1 MNEIHIYLPERLN
14 QDTRISTR
22 QTEDYYITKPEFW
35 NKVKGPIEDLLNKP
49 ESPIQTLTKH
59 IGGIHT
65 YLLKS
70 TKEEVILAPSFG
82 YLGEDQKV
90 IWDSEKALKF
100 VAKKTL
106 IMNIPKQT
114 FTLSFKNFQGNS
126 YIQRVN
132 RLITFLVENRVPYF
146 MLWDENKRVEF
157 IAGNNKDAKIF
168 IDKNHKKL
176 SENLEKTKYIF
187 SIINQTPFEKII
199 AQETI
204 KNLYQV
210 LKNSQ

>member
-1 MNEIHIYLPERLN
+1 M
-14 QDTRISTR
+14 
-22 QTEDYYITKPEFW
+22 
-35 NKVKGPIEDLLNKP
+35 
-49 ESPIQTLTKH
+49 
-59 IGGIHT
+59 
-65 YLLKS
+65 
-70 TKEEVILAPSFG
+70 
-82 YLGEDQKV
+82 
-90 IWDSEKALKF
+90 EKY
-100 VAKKTL
+100 V
-106 IMNIPKQT
+106 